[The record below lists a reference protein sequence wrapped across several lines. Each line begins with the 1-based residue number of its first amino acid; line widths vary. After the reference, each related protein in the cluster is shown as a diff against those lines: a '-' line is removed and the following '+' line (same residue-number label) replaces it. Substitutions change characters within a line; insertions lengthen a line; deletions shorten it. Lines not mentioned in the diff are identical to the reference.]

1 MPQTP
6 PIHESILRPGAAK
19 VHRRKQRLIE
29 FTHSSTRATMLMVGA
44 ALLAFVIENTPA
56 LPYFNEFWHSVHL
69 SFAIGAFSADISLEH
84 FINDFLMSLFFLMV
98 GLEIKHE
105 VRAGELTE
113 PRKAVL
119 PIVAAAGGAIMPAL
133 VYLAVNAGGQYA
145 GGWGVPMANDIAFCL
160 GLLALL
166 GRRVPAGLRAYLSTM
181 TIADDMIAIGVIALF
196 YTQDLSVPWLLAA
209 LVPLAVLVAFNRC
222 HIHDLTPYMVVGF
235 VLWVCVLFSGVHA
248 TLAGVLLALTIPA
261 SSEIELDRVS
271 RWFSDHALS
280 IEDRY
285 DPGEPDV
292 AQKEYLREVY
302 AIRRVS
308 SASIP
313 PTIRLEKALHTFVY
327 FVVLP
332 LFAFSNAGVVLG
344 GMSVGQIVTSPVA
357 IGVFFGLLVG
367 KPLGIFLATWIT
379 VKAGVSTLPR
389 GVKWGHIVGVSA
401 LGGVG
406 FTMAIFVTNLSFAD
420 PQIAAIAKTSILA
433 ASIVA
438 GAIGFM
444 ILRHEALDAAHDAA
458 RGETAGE

>member
-1 MPQTP
+1 MTQPAQ
-6 PIHESILRPGAAK
+6 IHEDILKPGA
-19 VHRRKQRLIE
+19 VRVRRGKQRFVE

-56 LPYFNEFWHSVHL
+56 LPYFSELWHSVHL
-69 SFAIGAFSADISLEH
+69 AFAVGGFDVTISLEH
-84 FINDFLMSLFFLMV
+84 FINDFLMALFFLMV

-105 VRAGELTE
+105 IRAGELTE

-119 PIVAAAGGAIMPAL
+119 PIVAAAGGALMPAL
-133 VYLAVNAGGQYA
+133 VYLSINAWGPYA

-166 GRRVPAGLRAYLSTM
+166 GRRVPSGLRAYLSTL

-196 YTQDLSVPWLLAA
+196 YTQDLNLPWLLASC
-209 LVPLAVLVAFNRC
+209 VPLALLVVFNRC
-222 HIHDLTPYMVVGF
+222 HIYDLTPYLVVGF
-235 VLWVCVLFSGVHA
+235 ALWVCVLLSGVHA

-261 SSEIELDRVS
+261 RSEIELDRVS
-271 RWFSDHALS
+271 RWFASHAGS
-280 IEDRY
+280 IESRY

-302 AIRRVS
+302 SLRRVS

-332 LFAFSNAGVVLG
+332 LFAFSNASVVLT
-344 GMSVGQIVTSPVA
+344 GMSFGQIVTSPVA
-357 IGVFFGLLVG
+357 IGVFLGLLVG
-367 KPLGIFLATWIT
+367 KPAGIFLATWIT
-379 VKAGVSTLPR
+379 VRTGVSKLPLGVQWGHIAGVS
-389 GVKWGHIVGVSA
+389 V

-406 FTMAIFVTNLSFAD
+406 FTMAIFVTNLSFSD
-420 PQIAAIAKTSILA
+420 PQTAAVAKTAILA

-444 ILRHEALDAAHDAA
+444 LLRREALNAAAPD
-458 RGETAGE
+458 AGEARS